1 MTDCTLAPAAE
12 APANSGKKAVL
23 ATLVMRGAGMGSQR
37 LRTPKGILE
46 FSYRPGV
53 GHIREYTDLTA
64 FHAEEAFIRSLRAP
78 QEIRTVIGAIDTYAT
93 AEGAIGMLIANKS
106 GHRPTKLGQLKG
118 LRGLLEREIGRLE
131 EALAEGAQKIEA
143 ADHVEVEPAPLLT
156 PRLQAM
162 GERRNS
168 LRASGE
174 HFTRGVLEG
183 YGLQVPK
190 YHNHE
195 GMIEAIVA
203 LEFPEDWQPP
213 VYEKDPKDG
222 KFVAV
227 NPEVIVSQAGK
238 KEEAVDLAGMPLAE
252 LREYALARGVS
263 ARSRG
268 AILEALQETGN
279 RKPETGKR
287 F

>member
-1 MTDCTLAPAAE
+1 MTKECTLAPAPETSADDR
-12 APANSGKKAVL
+12 KKPVL
-23 ATLVMRGAGMGSQR
+23 ATLVMRGAGIGSQR

-46 FSYRPGV
+46 FSYRPGI
-53 GHIREYTDLTA
+53 GHIREYTDLA
-64 FHAEEAFIRSLRAP
+64 VFHAEEAFIRSLRAP
-78 QEIRTVIGAIDTYAT
+78 QEIRTVIGALDTFAT
-93 AEGAIGMLIANKS
+93 AVGSIGMLIADTG
-106 GHRPTKLGQLKG
+106 GHRPAKLARLKQL
-118 LRGLLEREIGRLE
+118 RAMLEREIGRLE
-131 EALAEGAQKIEA
+131 ESLSAGARKREHA
-143 ADHVEVEPAPLLT
+143 ADDGDVEPAPVLT

-162 GERRNS
+162 GERRNA

-174 HFTRGVLEG
+174 QFTRGVLEG

-195 GMIEAIVA
+195 GMIEAIVVQ
-203 LEFPEDWQPP
+203 EFPEDWQPP

-227 NPEVIVSQAGK
+227 NPEVIVSAPGK
-238 KEEAVDLAGMPLAE
+238 KEAAVDLAGMPLAE

-268 AILEALQETGN
+268 AILEAL
-279 RKPETGKR
+279 RGK
-287 F
+287 